1 MNKQMIGKELKS
13 ELAQGYDIV
22 RISRWALRVFSE
34 NIRSL
39 DASSRDILEKL
50 FSMEDDPQF
59 ELTADELCALANKL
73 IDEGDEEELGK
84 PISEI
89 KDVAE
94 ELGGNWLMCPLCQE
108 SWEDHSKYGMVRCP
122 KCNQKLH
129 NPKFIT
135 L

>member
-13 ELAQGYDIV
+13 ELAKGYDIV

-34 NIRSL
+34 NIRFL
-39 DASSRDILEKL
+39 DSSTRDILEKL
-50 FSMEDDPQF
+50 LSMEDDPQF
-59 ELTADELCALANKL
+59 ELTAIDLRNLAERL
-73 IDEGDEEELGK
+73 ISEGDEEELGK

-89 KDVAE
+89 KDIAE

-108 SWEDHSKYGMVRCP
+108 SWEDNSKYGMVCCP

-129 NPKFIT
+129 NPKFKT